1 MEIIQNTAP
10 SQKRIENSVTFGDIF
25 SQCLAYWKWIVLCL
39 VVSMGIAMFYLLR
52 TPSVYTRTAAL
63 QIKQESQGKSISGGE
78 SFGEY
83 GLFQSNTNIS
93 NEMIAMRSPAVMTE
107 VVKRL
112 QLDMNYYLPGRFH
125 KEVAYGN
132 NLPVTVALPGF
143 PENETASFTLE
154 VDASGNVTLCDFVR
168 NAEPLADEA
177 VKGAFHQTL
186 NTPLGKLS
194 VTPTPQYS
202 KGTAYR
208 LEVVK
213 QTVYNAVG
221 SYTAALSVTQND
233 QKSSIIDLT
242 VKDFSIRR
250 AEDLLNT
257 LIVVYN
263 ENWVKDKNQIAVST
277 SQFIGERLAVIEQ
290 ELGHVDSNI
299 STFKSENLMPDVNA
313 ASNMYLQ
320 QSSTLSAQIQDL
332 NNQLYMTRYVRNY
345 LSNEANK
352 MQLLPANSGIA
363 NTNIESQ
370 ISEYNAQLLQRNNLV
385 ANSSTQNPLVVD
397 MDQAL
402 AALRNAM
409 LKTVDNHMVTLNAQL
424 KSLQQSERKA
434 TNKLAANPDQA
445 KYLLSVERQQKVK
458 ESLYL
463 FLLQKREENELSQ
476 AFTAYNT
483 RIITPPT
490 GSGSPTAP
498 VRGTILMLAFMVGL
512 IIPISVIV
520 LFTLIYSKVRG
531 RKDVEHL
538 HVPLMGEI
546 PFNGQP
552 ARWWQRRAKH
562 HEDSNLVVE
571 EGSRNIINEAFRVL
585 RSNID
590 FTASSGSEGGVFITT
605 SFNPGSGKSF
615 ITANMA
621 MSFAIKG
628 SKVLCIDGDMRHG
641 TLSDYTEKNKVGLS
655 DYLSGR
661 VHSLQDIVQ
670 QHATCPN
677 AHIITVGTVPP
688 NPTELLENGRLA
700 DLLAEARQ
708 HYDYIFIDCPPI
720 DIVADTQIISQYAD
734 RTLFVV
740 RVGVLERS
748 MLDNLEQMY
757 QEKRFKNL
765 SMVLNGTL
773 SSGRY
778 GYRYGYKYGYHYGK
792 GYYSSK

>member
-10 SQKRIENSVTFGDIF
+10 SQKRVENSVTFGDIF
-25 SQCLAYWKWIVLCL
+25 SQCLANWKWIVLCL
-39 VVSMGIAMFYLLR
+39 LVSIGLATFYLLR

-63 QIKQESQGKSISGGE
+63 QIKQESQGKSINGAE

-132 NLPVTVALPGF
+132 NLPATVTMPGF

-154 VDASGNVTLCDFVR
+154 LDASGHVTLGDFVR
-168 NAEPLADEA
+168 NGAPLADGA

-213 QTVYNAVG
+213 QTVYGAVG
-221 SYTAALSVTQND
+221 SYTAALSVSQND
-233 QKSSIIDLT
+233 QKSSIIDLKVT
-242 VKDFSIRR
+242 DFSIRR

-363 NTNIESQ
+363 NSNIESQ
-370 ISEYNAQLLQRNNLV
+370 ISEYNTQLLQRNNLV

-402 AALRNAM
+402 ASLRSAM
-409 LKTVDNHMVTLNAQL
+409 LRSVDNHMVTLNAQL

-490 GSGSPTAP
+490 GSSSPTAP
-498 VRGTILMLAFMVGL
+498 VRGNILMLAVMIGL
-512 IIPISVIV
+512 IVPISVIV
-520 LFTLIYSKVRG
+520 LFSLIYSKVRG

-538 HVPLMGEI
+538 SVPLLGEI
-546 PFNGQP
+546 PFHGKP
-552 ARWWQRRAKH
+552 KHWWQRSSRKQ
-562 HEDSNLVVE
+562 ERFQTVVE
-571 EGSRNIINEAFRVL
+571 EGSRDIINEAFRVL
-585 RSNID
+585 RSNLD
-590 FTASSGSEGGVFITT
+590 FMSGSAAEGGVFITT

-615 ITANMA
+615 LTANMA
-621 MSFAIKG
+621 LSYALKG
-628 SKVLCIDGDMRHG
+628 KKVLCIDGDMRHG
-641 TLSDYTEKNKVGLS
+641 SLSAYANNPKLGLS

-661 VHSLQDIVQ
+661 ASSLKEVIVEHENFSQ
-670 QHATCPN
+670 VEMIP
-677 AHIITVGTVPP
+677 VGTVPP

-700 DLLAEARQ
+700 NLVAEARQ
-708 HYDYIFIDCPPI
+708 HYDYVFIDCPPI

-748 MLDNLEQMY
+748 MLDDLEQMY

-765 SMVLNGTL
+765 GIVLNGTL

-792 GYYSSK
+792 SYYSSK